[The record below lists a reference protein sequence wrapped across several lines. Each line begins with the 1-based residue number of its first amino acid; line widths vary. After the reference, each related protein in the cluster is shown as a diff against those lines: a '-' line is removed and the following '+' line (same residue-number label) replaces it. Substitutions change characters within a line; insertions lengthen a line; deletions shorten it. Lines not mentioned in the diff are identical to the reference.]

1 MRRINS
7 DFRTSFLSEEGQ
19 KFSNRDYFGYVEMD
33 DFACYVLAD
42 SLDGETRSNSAQSVV
57 ESLIRSFGEG
67 PTLRKRKLRQYILT
81 AHKELKK
88 IRGGMHLKASVVMAV
103 TDYRKMRYC
112 YVGNSRLYLLRNARF
127 LVQTKDQSLTRN
139 LLDEEKIPLDQ
150 AAAHEERNNLYSY
163 LGGREKPKTVIS
175 RKIRLEDG
183 DIMELMSRGIW
194 ENCQDTEL
202 LEASKDAKE
211 PAEILN
217 QVEDRVL
224 GRQEG
229 HAIDNYTLAVTFV
242 DKVYRSPKKKISLR
256 QILMVAIPAV
266 ILVGGIGIALY
277 LRHRNTAIK
286 QESLERAME
295 SGETYLQYDNYEKA
309 AQEYQAALDL
319 AEELGRDS
327 EAEEADQYLK
337 LAEQVRLADQA
348 MGEEEY
354 QKAQELFLTAREL
367 SREAGNVG
375 KQYIDSRLEETR
387 DYMEVYDLI
396 ELGMAKEESGNL
408 EGASRA
414 YREARELAA
423 SIYFGPGKEE
433 AMSRQAQVEEQLDE
447 EAAQAEEEAA
457 EELAEQ
463 TGQQEL
469 ENQQKINDQKNAI
482 DLENQGNE
490 LLAQGQYES
499 AVTYYRTAKSIYGR
513 LELPDM
519 AAGLDEKIAA
529 AQAGQAAAAAAAGQA
544 VPGAG

>member
-1 MRRINS
+1 M
-7 DFRTSFLSEEGQ
+7 
-19 KFSNRDYFGYVEMD
+19 
-33 DFACYVLAD
+33 
-42 SLDGETRSNSAQSVV
+42 
-57 ESLIRSFGEG
+57 
-67 PTLRKRKLRQYILT
+67 
-81 AHKELKK
+81 
-88 IRGGMHLKASVVMAV
+88 
-103 TDYRKMRYC
+103 
-112 YVGNSRLYLLRNARF
+112 
-127 LVQTKDQSLTRN
+127 
-139 LLDEEKIPLDQ
+139 
-150 AAAHEERNNLYSY
+150 
-163 LGGREKPKTVIS
+163 
-175 RKIRLEDG
+175 
-183 DIMELMSRGIW
+183 
-194 ENCQDTEL
+194 
-202 LEASKDAKE
+202 
-211 PAEILN
+211 N

-463 TGQQEL
+463 TVQQEL